1 MSIKNVN
8 MSEEDIER
16 AIKEC
21 ELMDNLIPE
30 ALPLYI
36 NYVWVNEIIRR
47 RYLNLLEDAQ
57 NLKERND
64 RLTINPDTS
73 KFLEIDI

>member
-1 MSIKNVN
+1 MDIKNGN
-8 MSEEDIER
+8 ISEKDIER
-16 AIKEC
+16 ALEEC
-21 ELMDNLIPE
+21 ALMDNLIPE

-47 RYLNLLEDAQ
+47 RYINLLEDAQ

-64 RLTINPDTS
+64 RLANNPDTS
-73 KFLEIDI
+73 KFLEIEI

>member
-1 MSIKNVN
+1 MDIKNGN
-8 MSEEDIER
+8 ISEKDIER
-16 AIKEC
+16 ALEEC
-21 ELMDNLIPE
+21 ALMDNLIPE

-36 NYVWVNEIIRR
+36 NYVWVNEDIRR

-57 NLKERND
+57 NLMDRND